1 MGYADLRDY
10 LTALERAGK
19 LFRVTT
25 EVDNEWE
32 IAAVTRRVFQRIPE
46 QDRPGLLFENVKG
59 FPGFP
64 VTVGILGASRE
75 VYALALRCKV
85 EDVPDVWAEAQ
96 DNPLPPEEVST
107 GPVKEN
113 KLIGEQADITRLPA
127 SIWTVGQDAGRFL
140 TAPCVVSEDPDTHER
155 NVGTYRIQLKGPR
168 RVGIQL
174 SNPTRDMWTHITKNE
189 ALGKNTPCAIV
200 LGGDPTIGL
209 TAVSR
214 VAYGLDE
221 FAVAGRLRGEPLET
235 VRCETV
241 DLQVPARAEIVI
253 EGEVLAGVREEEGP
267 FGEYTG
273 YMSDSGPSWVIQIN
287 AITHR
292 NNPIF
297 HDFFSQ
303 MPPSESSTIRGTGR
317 EMAIYKHLTRDLR
330 MPVKDVHFLHAGGGA
345 ALLAISMRKKFAG
358 QPLAAMWG
366 AWSVDPTL
374 SKFTIVV
381 DDDIDVRDTFQVLWA
396 MSWRVRPELDIQIIH
411 QSPPTPLD
419 PSIAAANI
427 ARELRRGGLSAKVGI
442 DATMKHAYP
451 ARAIPP
457 TEHLQEVDKR
467 WESYGL
473 DPRYLGQFGGA
484 R

>member
-1 MGYADLRDY
+1 MAYADLREY
-10 LTALERAGK
+10 LDTLQRAGK
-19 LFRVTT
+19 LFRITG
-25 EVDNEWE
+25 EVDSGWE
-32 IAAVTRRVFQRIPE
+32 IAAVTRRVFQRVPE
-46 QDRPGLLFENVKG
+46 PERPGLLFERVKG
-59 FPGFP
+59 FDMP

-75 VYALALRCKV
+75 VYALALQCRV
-85 EDVPDVWAEAQ
+85 DEVADVWAEAQ
-96 DNPLPPEEVST
+96 EHPIAPEEVAT
-107 GPVKEN
+107 GPVKQN
-113 KLIGEQADITRLPA
+113 KLLGELADVTRLPA
-127 SIWTVGQDAGRFL
+127 SVWTVGQDGGRFL

-155 NVGTYRIQLKGPR
+155 NVGTYRIQLKSAR

-189 ALGKNTPCAIV
+189 ARGQNTPCAIV
-200 LGGDPTIGL
+200 LGGDPTVGL

-221 FAVAGRLRGEPLET
+221 LAVAGRLRGEALEI

-241 DLQVPARAEIVI
+241 DVMVPARAEIVI

-273 YMSDSGPSWVIQIN
+273 YMSDSGPSFVIQVN

-292 NNPIF
+292 DNPIF

-303 MPPSESSTIRGTGR
+303 MPPSESSTIRGAGR

-330 MPVKDVHFLHAGGGA
+330 MDVKDVHFLHAGGGA

-358 QPLAAMWG
+358 QELAAMWG
-366 AWSVDPTL
+366 AWSVDPSL
-374 SKFTIVV
+374 SKFTVVV

-396 MSWRVRPELDIQIIH
+396 ISWHVQPDRDVQIVH
-411 QSPPTPLD
+411 HTPPTPLD
-419 PSIAAANI
+419 PAMAPAD
-427 ARELRRGGLSAKVGI
+427 APREVRRGQLSAKVGI
-442 DATMKHAYP
+442 NATRKHAYP
-451 ARAIPP
+451 ARSIPP
-457 TEHLQEVDKR
+457 REHLEEVDRR
-467 WESYGL
+467 WENYGL
-473 DPRYLGQFGGA
+473 DPRYLTGFGGA

>member
-1 MGYADLRDY
+1 MGYRDMRDY
-10 LTALERAGK
+10 LNTLERNGK
-19 LFRVTT
+19 LFRVKT

-32 IAAVTRRVFQRIPE
+32 IAAVTRRVFQRVPE
-46 QDRPGLLFENVKG
+46 KDRPGLLFERVKG
-59 FPGFP
+59 FDMP
-64 VTVGILGASRE
+64 VTVGILGASSE
-75 VYALALRCKV
+75 VYATALQCKV
-85 EDVPDVWAEAQ
+85 QDVPDVWAEAQ
-96 DNPLPPEEVST
+96 QNPILPEEVAT

-113 KLIGEQADITRLPA
+113 KLIGDQADVTRLPA
-127 SIWTVGQDAGRFL
+127 SLWTVGQDAGRFL
-140 TAPCVVSEDPDTHER
+140 TAPCVISNDPETGER

-168 RVGIQL
+168 KVGIQL
-174 SNPTRDMWTHITKNE
+174 SNPTRDMWTHIKKNE
-189 ALGKNTPCAIV
+189 AQGRNTPCAIV

-221 FAVAGRLRGEPLET
+221 LAVAGGLRREPLEI

-241 DLQVPARAEIVI
+241 DVMVPARAEIII

-273 YMSDSGPSWVIQIN
+273 YMSDSGPSYVIEIS

-330 MPVKDVHFLHAGGGA
+330 MDIKDVHFLHAGGGA
-345 ALLAISMRKKFAG
+345 AILAISMRKKFEG
-358 QPLAAMWG
+358 QAMAAIWG
-366 AWSVDPTL
+366 AWSVDPSL
-374 SKFTIVV
+374 AKFTVVV
-381 DDDIDVRDTFQVLWA
+381 DDDIDVRDPFQVLWA
-396 MSWRVRPELDIQIIH
+396 MSWHVQPERDVQITR
-411 QSPPTPLD
+411 QSPGTPLD
-419 PSIAAANI
+419 PSNAPPDAQ
-427 ARELRRGGLSAKVGI
+427 RYERRSQLSAKVSI
-442 DATMKHAYP
+442 DATRKHAYP
-451 ARAIPP
+451 ARSIPP
-457 TEHLQEVDKR
+457 REHLEEVDRR
-467 WESYGL
+467 WETYGL
-473 DPRYLGQFGGA
+473 DAKYLAGFGGA

>member
-1 MGYADLRDY
+1 MAYADLRDY
-10 LTALERAGK
+10 LATLERNGK
-19 LFRVTT
+19 LFRVTA

-46 QDRPGLLFENVKG
+46 QDRPGLLFERVKG
-59 FPGFP
+59 FDMP

-75 VYALALRCKV
+75 VYATALQCKV
-85 EDVPDVWAEAQ
+85 EDIPDVWAEAQ
-96 DNPLPPEEVST
+96 QNPLPPEEVAS

-113 KLIGEQADITRLPA
+113 KLIGDDADVTRLPA
-127 SIWTVGQDAGRFL
+127 SVWTVGEDAGRFL
-140 TAPCVVSEDPDTHER
+140 TAPCVVSEDPDTGER
-155 NVGTYRIQLKGPR
+155 NVGTYRIQLKEPR

-189 ALGKNTPCAIV
+189 ARGRNTPCAIV
-200 LGGDPTIGL
+200 LGADPTVGL

-221 FAVAGRLRGEPLET
+221 FAVAGRMRGEPLET
-235 VRCETV
+235 VRCETSN
-241 DLQVPARAEIVI
+241 LQVPARAEIVI
-253 EGEVLAGVREEEGP
+253 EGEVLCGVREEEGP

-273 YMSDSGPSWVIQIN
+273 YMSDSGPSWVIQVN

-292 NNPIF
+292 DNPIF

-303 MPPSESSTIRGTGR
+303 MPPSESSTIRGSGR
-317 EMAIYKHLTRDLR
+317 EMAVYKHLTRDLR
-330 MPVKDVHFLHAGGGA
+330 MDVRDVHFLHAGGGA

-358 QPLAAMWG
+358 QALAAMWG
-366 AWSVDPTL
+366 AWSVDPSL
-374 SKFTIVV
+374 AKFTVVV
-381 DDDIDVRDTFQVLWA
+381 DQDIDVRDTFQVLWA
-396 MSWRVRPELDIQIIH
+396 MSWHVQPQHDVQIVH
-411 QSPPTPLD
+411 DTPPTPLD
-419 PSIAAANI
+419 PSTAPPEA
-427 ARELRRGGLSAKVGI
+427 AREVRRGTLSAKVGI
-442 DATMKHAYP
+442 DATRKHGYP

-457 TEHLQEVDKR
+457 AEHMQEVDER

-473 DPRYLGQFGGA
+473 DAKYLAQLGGA

>member
-1 MGYADLRDY
+1 MAYVDLRDY
-10 LTALERAGK
+10 LDALERSGK
-19 LFRVTT
+19 LFRVRN

-46 QDRPGLLFENVKG
+46 QDRPGLFFERVKG
-59 FPGFP
+59 FDMP

-75 VYALALRCKV
+75 VYATALQCKV
-85 EDVPDVWAEAQ
+85 EEVPDVWAEAQ
-96 DNPLPPEEVST
+96 QNPLPPEEVST
-107 GPVKEN
+107 GPVKQN
-113 KLIGEQADITRLPA
+113 KLIGDQADIMRLPA
-127 SIWTVGQDAGRFL
+127 SVWTVGQDAGRFL
-140 TAPCVVSEDPDTHER
+140 TAPCVVSEDPETHER

-168 RVGIQL
+168 KVGIQL

-189 ALGKNTPCAIV
+189 AQGRNTPCAIV
-200 LGGDPTIGL
+200 LGGDPTVGL

-214 VAYGLDE
+214 VAYGMDE

-253 EGEVLAGVREEEGP
+253 EGEVLAGVREDEGP

-273 YMSDSGPSWVIQIN
+273 YMSDSGPSYVIQIN

-292 NNPIF
+292 DNPIF

-330 MPVKDVHFLHAGGGA
+330 MGIKDVHFLHAGGGA
-345 ALLAISMRKKFAG
+345 AMLAISMRKKFEG
-358 QPLAAMWG
+358 QALAAMWG

-374 SKFTIVV
+374 SKFTVVV
-381 DDDIDVRDTFQVLWA
+381 DEDIDVRDTFQVLWA
-396 MSWRVRPELDIQIIH
+396 MSWHVRPDKDVQIVH
-411 QSPPTPLD
+411 QTPPTPLD
-419 PSIAAANI
+419 PAMAPAD
-427 ARELRRGGLSAKVGI
+427 ATRDVRRGQLSAKVGI
-442 DATMKHAYP
+442 DATRKHTYP
-451 ARAIPP
+451 ARSIPP
-457 TEHLQEVDKR
+457 REHLEEVDRR

-473 DPRYLGQFGGA
+473 DPKFLSQFGGA

>member
-1 MGYADLRDY
+1 MAYVDLRDY
-10 LTALERAGK
+10 LDTLERSGK
-19 LFRVTT
+19 LFRVRQ

-46 QDRPGLLFENVKG
+46 QDRPGLLFERVKG
-59 FPGFP
+59 FDMP

-75 VYALALRCKV
+75 VYATALQCKV

-96 DNPLPPEEVST
+96 QNPLPPEEVAT
-107 GPVKEN
+107 GPVKQN
-113 KLIGEQADITRLPA
+113 KLIGEEADIMRLPA
-127 SIWTVGQDAGRFL
+127 SVWTVGQDAGRFL

-168 RVGIQL
+168 KVGIQL

-189 ALGKNTPCAIV
+189 AHGRNTPCAIV
-200 LGGDPTIGL
+200 LGGDPTVGL

-253 EGEVLAGVREEEGP
+253 EGEVLAGVREDEGP

-273 YMSDSGPSWVIQIN
+273 YMSDSGPSFVIQIN

-292 NNPIF
+292 DNPIF

-330 MPVKDVHFLHAGGGA
+330 MGVKDVHFLHAGGGA
-345 ALLAISMRKKFAG
+345 AMLAISMRKKFEG
-358 QPLAAMWG
+358 QALAAMWG

-374 SKFTIVV
+374 AKFTVVV

-396 MSWRVRPELDIQIIH
+396 MSWHVRPDRDVQII
-411 QSPPTPLD
+411 QQTPPTPLD
-419 PSIAAANI
+419 PAMAPADA
-427 ARELRRGGLSAKVGI
+427 AREVKRGQLSAKVGI
-442 DATMKHAYP
+442 DATRKHAYP
-451 ARAIPP
+451 ARSIPP
-457 TEHLQEVDKR
+457 REHLEEVDRR

-473 DPRYLGQFGGA
+473 DPRYLSQFGGA

>member
-1 MGYADLRDY
+1 MAYADLREY
-10 LTALERAGK
+10 LDTLERSGK
-19 LFRVTT
+19 LFRVRK

-46 QDRPGLLFENVKG
+46 QDRPGLLFECVKG
-59 FPGFP
+59 FDMP

-75 VYALALRCKV
+75 VYAMALQCKV

-96 DNPLPPEEVST
+96 QNPLPPEEVST
-107 GPVKEN
+107 GPVKQN
-113 KLIGEQADITRLPA
+113 RLIGERADVTRLPA

-140 TAPCVVSEDPDTHER
+140 TAPCVVSEDPETHER

-168 RVGIQL
+168 KVGIQL
-174 SNPTRDMWTHITKNE
+174 SNPTRDMWTHISKNE
-189 ALGKNTPCAIV
+189 AQGRNTPCAIV

-221 FAVAGRLRGEPLET
+221 FSVAGRLRGEPLET
-235 VRCETV
+235 VRCETL

-253 EGEVLAGVREEEGP
+253 EGEVLSGVREDEGP

-273 YMSDSGPSWVIQIN
+273 YMSDSGPSYVIQIN

-292 NNPIF
+292 DDPIF

-330 MPVKDVHFLHAGGGA
+330 MAVKDVHFLHAGGGA
-345 ALLAISMRKKFAG
+345 ALLAIAMRKKFDG
-358 QPLAAMWG
+358 QALAAMWG
-366 AWSVDPTL
+366 AWSVDPSL
-374 SKFTIVV
+374 SKFTVVV
-381 DDDIDVRDTFQVLWA
+381 DEDIDVRDTFQVLWA
-396 MSWRVRPELDIQIIH
+396 MSWHVRPDRDVQIIH
-411 QSPPTPLD
+411 QTPPTPLD
-419 PSIAAANI
+419 PAMAPADA
-427 ARELRRGGLSAKVGI
+427 AREVRRGQLSAKVGI
-442 DATMKHAYP
+442 DATRKHAYP
-451 ARAIPP
+451 ARSIPP
-457 TEHLQEVDKR
+457 REHLEEVDRR

-473 DPRYLGQFGGA
+473 DPKYLNTFGGA